1 MFKIRQIKYIL
12 NEINEIIKD
21 KIIKYK
27 LDLKSRTVVKLIFSE
42 RRTLFRVSSFL
53 F

>member
-1 MFKIRQIKYIL
+1 MFKIRKIKYIL

-27 LDLKSRTVVKLIFSE
+27 LDLKSRTVVKLIFSG
-42 RRTLFRVSSFL
+42 RMTLIRMSSFL